1 MGIRV
6 GRGRG
11 RRGRPVA
18 NADLREEIRNL
29 RERLESLETGRNHE
43 HTGDT
48 SDEEVPEE
56 EEETTTEN
64 PEVKILNQSLVQ
76 VQVQRLMYHSI
87 MGAWVQRN

>member
-1 MGIRV
+1 MGVRV

-11 RRGRPVA
+11 RRGRTVA
-18 NADLREEIRNL
+18 NVDLREEIRNL

-56 EEETTTEN
+56 EEEKTTET
-64 PEVKILNQSLVQ
+64 PRVKILKSIFGAGSSSKADVSFYNGSLDP
-76 VQVQRLMYHSI
+76 
-87 MGAWVQRN
+87 